1 MRFFKFNKDYNF
13 NWKYVIGETALIFM
27 GISLAI
33 WFNNWNTS
41 NRSNKDKDI
50 AIVKITEEITNN
62 LVEIQIAQDS
72 NQQTAEAFAEF
83 KKLFD
88 GNSPN
93 VIATPSELNG
103 LQKKY
108 PAFFVSID
116 STLLEPGTYRYSGE
130 TRIQLEI
137 PPLTQIA
144 WETSRTM
151 AITNEFS
158 YECLYELE
166 SLYNLQRR
174 VQNEIDKAS
183 DALQKRA
190 LTDLM
195 NILRVTDQLNRQL
208 IDDYNEMLNKIK
220 FCR

>member
-33 WFNNWNTS
+33 WFNNWNTT
-41 NRSNKDKDI
+41 NTSNKDKEI

-72 NQQTAEAFAEF
+72 NQKIAEAFAEF

-88 GNSPN
+88 GNSSN
-93 VIATPSELNG
+93 VIATPSEFNS
-103 LQKKY
+103 LQKEY
-108 PAFFVSID
+108 PGFFALID
-116 STLLEPGTYRYSGE
+116 STQLEPGTYRYSGG
-130 TRIQLEI
+130 TFIQLEI
-137 PPLTQIA
+137 PDLTQIA
-144 WETSRTM
+144 WETTRTM
-151 AITNEFS
+151 AITHEFS

-174 VQNEIDKAS
+174 VQNELDKAS

-190 LTDLM
+190 LNDLM
-195 NILRVTDQLNRQL
+195 NILGFTDQLNRQL
-208 IDDYNEMLNKIK
+208 IDSYNKMLELISS
-220 FCR
+220 CR